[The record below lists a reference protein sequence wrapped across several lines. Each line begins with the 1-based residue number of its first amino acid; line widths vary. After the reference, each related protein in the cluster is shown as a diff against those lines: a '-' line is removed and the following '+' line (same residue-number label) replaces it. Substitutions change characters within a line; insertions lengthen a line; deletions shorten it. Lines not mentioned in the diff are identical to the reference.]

1 MAKPKHV
8 PRTDQQAE
16 TQLARIGVLER
27 EIAAAD
33 VKRKGAVALLEE
45 QLAAPT
51 KPLVEEKAALVDGL
65 RQWAE
70 ANRDRL
76 TSNGRKKS
84 AQLLT
89 GKIAWTAGR
98 KSLEIAGDEAD
109 VIAEIERRIIR
120 LTQKIASTDD
130 AQKARQLTVERE
142 AFRAFL
148 RETTALNK
156 AAMKDRPEVAET
168 LDGVRIVTAAETFDA
183 KPLASQIAEVA

>member
-1 MAKPKHV
+1 MAKPKNV
-8 PRTDQQAE
+8 PRSDEQAE
-16 TQLARIGVLER
+16 AQIARIGVLER

-51 KPLVEEKAALVDGL
+51 KPMVEEKAELIEGL
-65 RQWAE
+65 RLWAE

-76 TSNGRKKS
+76 TGNGKKKS

-98 KSLEIAGDEAD
+98 KSLEIAGEEAA
-109 VIAEIERRIIR
+109 VIAEIQKRIVR
-120 LTQKIASTDD
+120 LTQKIAATPEPG
-130 AQKARQLTVERE
+130 KTRQLTEERE
-142 AFRAFL
+142 ALRAFL
-148 RETTALNK
+148 REATSLNK
-156 AAMKDRPEVAET
+156 AAMKDRPEVAAT

-183 KPLASQIAEVA
+183 KPLASQIPEVA

>member
-1 MAKPKHV
+1 MAKPKNV
-8 PRTDQQAE
+8 PRSDEQAE
-16 TQLARIGVLER
+16 AQIARIGVLER

-51 KPLVEEKAALVDGL
+51 KPMVEEKAELIEGL
-65 RQWAE
+65 RLWAE

-76 TSNGRKKS
+76 TGNGKKKS

-98 KSLEIAGDEAD
+98 KTLEIAGDEAD
-109 VIAEIERRIIR
+109 VIAEIERRIVR
-120 LTQKIASTDD
+120 LTRTIASTENVL
-130 AQKARQLTVERE
+130 KGRQLTEERE

-148 RETTALNK
+148 RETTALNR
-156 AAMKDRPEVAET
+156 AAMKDRPKIAET
-168 LDGVRIVTAAETFDA
+168 LDGVRIVTAAEAFDV
-183 KPLASQIAEVA
+183 KPLASQIQEIA